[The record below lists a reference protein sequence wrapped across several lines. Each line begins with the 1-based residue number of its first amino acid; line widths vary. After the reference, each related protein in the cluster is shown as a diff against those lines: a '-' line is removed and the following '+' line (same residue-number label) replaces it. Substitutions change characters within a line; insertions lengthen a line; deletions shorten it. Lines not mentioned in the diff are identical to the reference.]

1 MVADFRQGQKDK
13 GREETNT
20 NILTVMNKGETPG
33 IQAGLS
39 RRSFLGRA
47 LAVGAGLMTLSSAD
61 LAQAMIVKAGHNGFF
76 KGSPADISNVSPL
89 AIGQSSSSV
98 AARSLGRGNKRRLS
112 FYHTHT
118 GEDLELTYAVGRIYN
133 PVALEQLNT
142 YLGDFRTGEIH
153 EIDPELMDILWALQQ
168 RSGKKGVFSVIS
180 GYRSPRTNAYLQG
193 RSRRSG
199 VASRSLHMEGR
210 AIDVRFS
217 EEPTEALRDYAIDLQ
232 AGGVGFY
239 PESDF
244 VHLDTGKFRTW

>member
-1 MVADFRQGQKDK
+1 M
-13 GREETNT
+13 
-20 NILTVMNKGETPG
+20 
-33 IQAGLS
+33 S

-61 LAQAMIVKAGHNGFF
+61 LAQAMIVKAGQNGFF
-76 KGSPADISNVSPL
+76 KGSPADTSNVNPL
-89 AIGQSSSSV
+89 AIGQPASATTRRLGSSS
-98 AARSLGRGNKRRLS
+98 KRRLA

-168 RSGKKGVFSVIS
+168 KSGKRGVFSVIS